1 MKILKG
7 VMFLLLMAVLT
18 FIPYDMR
25 HYGPVGTHLAP
36 LKPFVFG
43 TSELLE
49 TSAGRSVLMKGAVS
63 NPLAVAR
70 ERYRGSL
77 VLAEAHP
84 SE

>member
-1 MKILKG
+1 MKG
-7 VMFLLLMAVLT
+7 VIFLLLMALLT
-18 FIPYDMR
+18 FIPYGMR

-43 TSELLE
+43 TSEPSE
-49 TSAGRSVLMKGAVS
+49 ARAGRSVLMKGAVS

-70 ERYRGSL
+70 ESYRGSL
-77 VLAEAHP
+77 ILAEAHP